1 MKSKKINSVIS
12 YGSPVRLQT
21 APTGLG
27 KKGSGFWKEA
37 RLNEEKINSVIS
49 YGSPVRLQT
58 APTGLGKIGITSGGE
73 GR

>member
-1 MKSKKINSVIS
+1 MKSK
-12 YGSPVRLQT
+12 
-21 APTGLG
+21 
-27 KKGSGFWKEA
+27 
-37 RLNEEKINSVIS
+37 KINSVIS